1 MAGGAALK
9 GDQRLLVDA
18 QAIPVGTFQSPNYWL
33 PEGGGL
39 LVTIDVTGINGST
52 ITDVNLMSKQ
62 GSSYDIVWANAA
74 QAINANGRFQYRIA
88 PGSTKAAGANSYKG
102 VAEDTPP
109 VVGAIQIVVTVAI
122 PTLNVR
128 IQCL

>member
-1 MAGGAALK
+1 MGGAALK
-9 GDQRLLVDA
+9 GDQRLLVES
-18 QAIPVGTFQSPNYWL
+18 QALPVGTFNSPDYWL

-39 LVTIDVTGINGST
+39 LITIDVENINGST

-62 GSSYDIVWANAA
+62 GANYDIIWANAA
-74 QAINANGRFQYRIA
+74 QAINANGRYQYRIM

-102 VAEDTPP
+102 VAEDIPP
-109 VVGAIQIVVTVAI
+109 VTGRIQLVVTVAI
-122 PTLNVR
+122 PTVSVR